1 MVGNKKSMAQ
11 IAHDLIDFIGDESAE
26 QFVDWLSELLPTYEG
41 STEAEPK
48 RETKTKSSE
57 ASSGKKV
64 VSLSSSKGTIRTLSS
79 SSNDAS
85 ELLAKRSQRF
95 GTVAKEKTE
104 TKGNKR
110 EREREEPK
118 SNKRKA
124 TSEPEK
130 PTQRRGSGGRLSQLL
145 GPPVNADQADLDAG
159 KSNKKKRG
167 SRSAE
172 RGNERRQDQ
181 ENRDSDRNGS
191 RRRNGRDGD
200 SQPPANPPLPPNDT
214 GARDGNRRD
223 RGDRDKRYS
232 RDGPFPGDFR
242 GGPPGYGGFPPQV
255 SGGTGW
261 CSGCDLVTDVR
272 MSV

>member
-26 QFVDWLSELLPTYEG
+26 QFVDWLSELLPTYE
-41 STEAEPK
+41 SQQAAEAAPAK
-48 RETKTKSSE
+48 TKTSE
-57 ASSGKKV
+57 AASGKKV
-64 VSLSSSKGTIRTLSS
+64 VSLAGSKGTVRSLSNS
-79 SSNDAS
+79 SANAS

-95 GTVAKEKTE
+95 GVVAKEKTE

-130 PTQRRGSGGRLSQLL
+130 STQRRGSGGRLSQLL

-172 RGNERRQDQ
+172 RDSSRNERRQDQ
-181 ENRDSDRNGS
+181 ENRDADRNGS
-191 RRRNGRDGD
+191 RRRSDRDGD
-200 SQPPANPPLPPNDT
+200 SQPAANPPLPPNEP

-223 RGDRDKRYS
+223 RGDRDKRYP
-232 RDGPFPGDFR
+232 RGGPFPGDFH
-242 GGPPGYGGFPPQV
+242 GGPPGYGGFAPPV
-255 SGGTGW
+255 SAVRDW
-261 CSGCDLVTDVR
+261 LAGCAIETD
-272 MSV
+272 